1 MRKRGRARF
10 VASFLAPAALLYS
23 LFVLLPLAQAFWL
36 SLFRWRGVSAKK
48 TWLGLDNFRNLL
60 QDGAF
65 LSSLKNG
72 LWILIVCGFAIILV
86 SVLLAHASQGESR
99 TARGLRAVYLF
110 PQVISLVVVA
120 ILWKFIYNPEYGLV
134 TGALKAVGAGSLA
147 KPWLADNSTAIACI
161 GIAFIWWASG
171 FYIMLFAAGIK
182 SLPTEV
188 LEAAELDGARGMGRF
203 FKVTWPMLWSV
214 KRVAYVYVVINVL
227 NIFALV
233 YLMTQGGPDR
243 RTEVPL
249 TYLYEQAF
257 KNNEFGYATAVAVV
271 CFLLAMALSGI
282 LMLAM
287 RRNPEAART

>member
-1 MRKRGRARF
+1 MKKRRRTLF

-23 LFVLLPLAQAFWL
+23 LFVLWPLAQAFWL
-36 SLFRWRGVSAKK
+36 SLFRWRGVSVKK
-48 TWLGLDNFRNLL
+48 TWLGIENLRNLL
-60 QDGAF
+60 QDHAF
-65 LSSLKNG
+65 LTSLKNG
-72 LWILIVCGFAIILV
+72 LWILIVCGLAIIVV

-99 TARGLRAVYLF
+99 TARGLRAVFLF

-120 ILWKFIYNPEYGLV
+120 ILWKFIYNPEYGPV
-134 TGALKAVGAGSLA
+134 TGALRSVGAESFA
-147 KPWLADNSTAIACI
+147 KPWLADNSTALICV
-161 GIAFIWWASG
+161 GITFIWWASG

-188 LEAAELDGARGMGRF
+188 LEAAELDGARGLWKF

-214 KRVAYVYVVINVL
+214 KRVAYVYIVINVL
-227 NIFALV
+227 NIFTLV

-257 KNNEFGYATAVAVV
+257 KNNEFGYATAIAVT
-271 CFLLAMALSGI
+271 CFVLAMATSGI

-287 RRNPEAART
+287 RRNPEGART